1 MAIFTDKAAIGQEL
15 IRCVNLFA
23 PDYGLDVVAEVDYSS
38 NATDLS
44 SQVLALKQADPDA
57 ILCDSYIGDATL
69 FVQTLKEQN
78 YKPKMIVAKANGFT
92 DDQFGAPSFANG
104 YPEGGKSTY
113 SESQT
118 RAASF
123 YLNGGY
129 SYDNR
134 YLLDFNYRSD
144 GASMFGT
151 NNRFRNT
158 WSVGVG
164 WNIQNERFLR
174 DSKFFQLLK
183 LRASVGNPGN
193 QNFAAYQAFST
204 YAFNGWMTNI
214 FGTGVI
220 LNQLGNPDL
229 AWQETVNYNVGTDV
243 TVWGNRVNVTF
254 DYYVKITDPLLAIIT
269 TPGSMGITSVT
280 MNAGQQKTNGVEL
293 TLKVSPV
300 YRPHDRI
307 NWNISLNGTHA
318 KAKYAKI
325 GNAFSSLN
333 NEGRASLSGM
343 TRYYDGGS
351 PTAIWGMRSAGIDP
365 ATGKELFIKKDG
377 TYSFSY
383 DVNDEVVLGDTEP
396 KLEGVI
402 GGTEETTTGV
412 VRLMA
417 MAKDGALRY
426 PVFNINDANTKHCFD
441 NHYGTGQST
450 LDGIVRATNRL
461 LCGRTMVVSGYGY
474 CGSGLAQR
482 AKGMGMDVIVCEVD
496 PLKALEAHMEGYRVM
511 KAEDAARF
519 ADVWVTVTGD
529 CNVIDEPAFKNMKDG
544 AIICNSGHF
553 DSEINMKWLR
563 ANAVKVEELKPLVE
577 EYTLPDGRT
586 ITVLAEGRL
595 VNLACAEGHPASVMD
610 MSFANQAL
618 AAEYLFKHASE
629 LEDKVYD
636 VPAAIDDDVARV
648 KLETLGIEIDT
659 LTEEQIAYMNS
670 WNF

>member
-1 MAIFTDKAAIGQEL
+1 MSRIKDPSLAASGRMKIEWVRDFMPALGEIRRRFEQEKP
-15 IRCVNLFA
+15 FA
-23 PDYGLDVVAEVDYSS
+23 GKKITMSIHMEAKTAYLATCLAAGGAEVHATGCNPLSTQDDTAASLVRDYGVRVYAIAGEDAETYERHIAEVVATNPQIIMD
-38 NATDLS
+38 
-44 SQVLALKQADPDA
+44 
-57 ILCDSYIGDATL
+57 
-69 FVQTLKEQN
+69 
-78 YKPKMIVAKANGFT
+78 
-92 DDQFGAPSFANG
+92 
-104 YPEGGKSTY
+104 
-113 SESQT
+113 
-118 RAASF
+118 
-123 YLNGGY
+123 
-129 SYDNR
+129 
-134 YLLDFNYRSD
+134 D
-144 GASMFGT
+144 GADLDT
-151 NNRFRNT
+151 ALHT
-158 WSVGVG
+158 
-164 WNIQNERFLR
+164 
-174 DSKFFQLLK
+174 KF
-183 LRASVGNPGN
+183 P
-193 QNFAAYQAFST
+193 
-204 YAFNGWMTNI
+204 
-214 FGTGVI
+214 
-220 LNQLGNPDL
+220 
-229 AWQETVNYNVGTDV
+229 E
-243 TVWGNRVNVTF
+243 
-254 DYYVKITDPLLAIIT
+254 
-269 TPGSMGITSVT
+269 
-280 MNAGQQKTNGVEL
+280 
-293 TLKVSPV
+293 
-300 YRPHDRI
+300 
-307 NWNISLNGTHA
+307 
-318 KAKYAKI
+318 
-325 GNAFSSLN
+325 
-333 NEGRASLSGM
+333 
-343 TRYYDGGS
+343 
-351 PTAIWGMRSAGIDP
+351 
-365 ATGKELFIKKDG
+365 
-377 TYSFSY
+377 
-383 DVNDEVVLGDTEP
+383 

-474 CGSGLAQR
+474 CGSGLALR

-618 AAEYLFKHASE
+618 AAEYLYKHASE